1 MPGDDSEPGSAVP
14 SSVTLPP
21 RSSGLPRQE
30 EGEQRI
36 IDEGHQ
42 RRAEAGDPAGPLL
55 RSYVD
60 QARASASANNS
71 PEPAWQAGD
80 SEDVDTQP
88 PRIMGNQSQ
97 PTQPSESEFFASLRA
112 AHAAAEAEGA
122 ESAKLCDRLSA
133 QENGDHSGGEHA
145 HGSREGRTQGAEC
158 SSQGDI

>member
-1 MPGDDSEPGSAVP
+1 MSGDDSVPGSAVP
-14 SSVTLPP
+14 GSVLQPP
-21 RSSGLPRQE
+21 RSRGLPRQE

-36 IDEGHQ
+36 IEETIQ
-42 RRAEAGDPAGPLL
+42 RRAEAGDPDHFTRFALN
-55 RSYVD
+55 